1 MNDPLYFS
9 GVLLIKC
16 RLMRSNDQCEF
27 VGSNDQLY
35 LIAGSGVQ

>member
-16 RLMRSNDQCEF
+16 RLMRFNDQFEF
-27 VGSNDQLY
+27 VGSNDQFY
-35 LIAGSGVQ
+35 LIAGNVQ